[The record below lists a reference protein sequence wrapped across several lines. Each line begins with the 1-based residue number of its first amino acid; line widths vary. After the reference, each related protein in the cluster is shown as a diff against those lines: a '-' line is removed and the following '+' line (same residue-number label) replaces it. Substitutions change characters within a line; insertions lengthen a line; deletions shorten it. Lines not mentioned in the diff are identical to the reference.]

1 MTTLSKPP
9 QCIIS
14 EEDKILFDE
23 LLNYFDLFSIVL
35 KTDKRF
41 TKYFKQFGSVFPL
54 ISSEIKLQYIYFS
67 RQIFHKSYISDFTAF
82 KNNRE
87 TFALAL
93 FKTALY
99 FENPVTRS
107 ILGGL
112 IYELSLAFFGASS
125 DTFYIKSNLLFEKL
139 INPLALYDYSSFY
152 GYCNKVSSLFSHDFN
167 FLSQCLTLI
176 LGYVKDYMEYD
187 LKHIA
192 LTVIIQEYLKAK
204 EVPISKANFE
214 ESLTYVTNLVYP
226 NTEEVVVK
234 SVLYFAEDFLAAD
247 FLFNEVT
254 TTDTTDDNLSSFF
267 MSSPT
272 QFELDNDLIDDI
284 FGRDSSATT
293 QGGNLFEA
301 I

>member
-1 MTTLSKPP
+1 
-9 QCIIS
+9 
-14 EEDKILFDE
+14 
-23 LLNYFDLFSIVL
+23 
-35 KTDKRF
+35 
-41 TKYFKQFGSVFPL
+41 
-54 ISSEIKLQYIYFS
+54 
-67 RQIFHKSYISDFTAF
+67 
-82 KNNRE
+82 
-87 TFALAL
+87 
-93 FKTALY
+93 
-99 FENPVTRS
+99 
-107 ILGGL
+107 
-112 IYELSLAFFGASS
+112 
-125 DTFYIKSNLLFEKL
+125 
-139 INPLALYDYSSFY
+139 
-152 GYCNKVSSLFSHDFN
+152 
-167 FLSQCLTLI
+167 
-176 LGYVKDYMEYD
+176 MEYD